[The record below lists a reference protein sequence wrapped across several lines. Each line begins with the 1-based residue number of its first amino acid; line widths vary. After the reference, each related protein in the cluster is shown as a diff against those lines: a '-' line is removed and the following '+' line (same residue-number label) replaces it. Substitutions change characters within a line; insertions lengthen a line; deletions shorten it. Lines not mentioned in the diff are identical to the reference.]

1 MKRFYHFYY
10 QVVNDF
16 AERKKNFNVV
26 YEAINSQLQTLDD
39 KLQSTVRGHLN
50 KLKVIKEYP
59 LISTKIGERTKY

>member
-26 YEAINSQLQTLDD
+26 YEAINSQLQTLDN
-39 KLQSTVRGHLN
+39 KLQNTVRGHLN
-50 KLKVIKEYP
+50 KLKVIKE
-59 LISTKIGERTKY
+59 